1 MINVWQELKNF
12 LKRNSMNRQTARKF
26 ELRKKLEQVLLLDR
40 QM

>member
-12 LKRNSMNRQTARKF
+12 LKRNSVNRQAAWKF
-26 ELRKKLEQVLLLDR
+26 ELRRKLEQVLLLDR